1 MQRSGEARS
10 TGTRGSERRDP
21 TIDPHEERNHHA
33 EAKQLVNMFFGKD
46 RAAIR
51 VAVVLAVIVT
61 ICNLTE
67 IMKFARIIY
76 LADM

>member
-1 MQRSGEARS
+1 
-10 TGTRGSERRDP
+10 
-21 TIDPHEERNHHA
+21 
-33 EAKQLVNMFFGKD
+33 MFFGKD

>member
-1 MQRSGEARS
+1 MNDPGV
-10 TGTRGSERRDP
+10 GDDLIERVAGRA
-21 TIDPHEERNHHA
+21 IDPHEERNHHA